1 MTAHALKPSHS
12 PLLKPSHSPLLM
24 PPSASACRD
33 VLGLRVEIRL
43 GVRAVAEVS
52 GDIDIATAPWLRETL
67 LLAIQRYGPAID
79 VDLHGVT
86 FLDCAGVNALLA
98 TARRARLEGGQA
110 RVTRLS
116 APAWRVITLLGL
128 QNLLPEPSPEL
139 RAHQNARTTAGLRFR
154 AAVGGGRW
162 LRAACSLK

>member
-1 MTAHALKPSHS
+1 MTEHA
-12 PLLKPSHSPLLM
+12 LKPSHSPLLM
-24 PPSASACRD
+24 PPSASASLD
-33 VLGLRVEIRL
+33 ALGLRVEIRP
-43 GVRAVAEVS
+43 GVPAVAEVS

-98 TARRARLEGGQA
+98 TARRARLEGGQV

-116 APAWRVITLLGL
+116 APARRVISLLGL
-128 QNLLPEPSPEL
+128 QDHYEL
-139 RAHQNARTTAGLRFR
+139 ARDHRRPRRESAGQRWSRHLRR
-154 AAVGGGRW
+154 PVTPG
-162 LRAACSLK
+162 